1 MWRAGLSYCLLAES
15 LCRVRES
22 DSVLLLQAE
31 FWRPVWS
38 ELGSVPNLSHQGA
51 LCSSVPCI
59 YILLGSLLSQEEEC
73 RKSERVEESL
83 EFLQWRASE
92 ECIQSKI

>member
-38 ELGSVPNLSHQGA
+38 ELGSVPNLSHRGA
-51 LCSSVPCI
+51 LCSSVPFI
-59 YILLGSLLSQEEEC
+59 YIAGESTEPGGGVQGVRESGGE
-73 RKSERVEESL
+73 SGVPAVEG
-83 EFLQWRASE
+83 Q
-92 ECIQSKI
+92 

>member
-1 MWRAGLSYCLLAES
+1 MWRAELSYCLLAES

-31 FWRPVWS
+31 LWGPVWS
-38 ELGSVPNLSHQGA
+38 EPGSVPNLSRQGA

-59 YILLGSLLSQEEEC
+59 YIAGEPTEPRGGGRE
-73 RKSERVEESL
+73 SERVEESL
-83 EFLQWRASE
+83 EYLQRG
-92 ECIQSKI
+92 Q

>member
-1 MWRAGLSYCLLAES
+1 MWRARLGYCLLAES

-22 DSVLLLQAE
+22 DSVVLLQAE

-38 ELGSVPNLSHQGA
+38 ELGSVTNLSHSGA

-59 YILLGSLLSQEEEC
+59 YILLGSLLSQEEDC
-73 RKSERVEESL
+73 RESERVEESP
-83 EFLQWRASE
+83 EYLQWGASE
-92 ECIQSKI
+92 ECIKSKT